1 MQKSNLKVKICL
13 QSFFHIIAQQYRNI
27 RRFLKANKL
36 LLGVVFLYF
45 IELFVFYGINGQTC
59 NHYAAYLDD
68 TVFQYSNL
76 FFFIFF
82 QNLKAATIM
91 ILQGILPVFLGCLY
105 GATVTVKILV
115 ETFKFLLTGVPL
127 HTIILSTLPHGI
139 FERSALL
146 FSIMLSCII
155 SKEITLSLIWL
166 ITKRNIIIFGKRRF
180 PMGIKK
186 TALMTAKCWLLII
199 LPLILFA
206 ALVESS
212 LSMLVVNL
220 FL

>member
-82 QNLKAATIM
+82 TLTANTKKIQLMSVNFTI
-91 ILQGILPVFLGCLY
+91 
-105 GATVTVKILV
+105 KIF
-115 ETFKFLLTGVPL
+115 TGHLLDYT
-127 HTIILSTLPHGI
+127 
-139 FERSALL
+139 
-146 FSIMLSCII
+146 
-155 SKEITLSLIWL
+155 
-166 ITKRNIIIFGKRRF
+166 
-180 PMGIKK
+180 
-186 TALMTAKCWLLII
+186 
-199 LPLILFA
+199 
-206 ALVESS
+206 
-212 LSMLVVNL
+212 
-220 FL
+220 